1 MLLPDSLGGSPE
13 WRSLRELMR
22 RKHPHRQEDAYELED
37 TALVVKREQELAL
50 KVISSTGP

>member
-1 MLLPDSLGGSPE
+1 
-13 WRSLRELMR
+13 MR